1 MSAML
6 RAAALA
12 LAAFVVMGCQNAPEA
27 SGPNTT
33 TVGATTITTGGA
45 VRVDAGYVGG

>member
-1 MSAML
+1 MK
-6 RAAALA
+6 RAAYASAVALA
-12 LAAFVVMGCQNAPEA
+12 LALAGCQSVPEP

-45 VRVDAGYVGG
+45 VRIDAGYVGG